1 MTWVKEAIAREEAR
15 TETLASEE
23 NFYDRRSRYR
33 DAARKTAEQYS
44 QSALSNAQEF
54 ATNAALAV
62 PRSTASEFRDA
73 RKQVQQG
80 RMYGDRVVPNLQR
93 GEYAEAAKN
102 MLTGAALNTA
112 GNINTAMSPV
122 TGLFNTLIPN
132 LGVTERLMNT
142 GVGQQA
148 LQLAQQNPR
157 AAAVAGSLMDMGL
170 TRTGGGALSQSLG
183 AVADN
188 TPTKIPGFYDSPN
201 PLSKLRATASA
212 AVPNIPSA
220 IRQVFTPS
228 GQEQRR
234 VIGTGPA
241 RRREYAETGGS
252 RETFGEQRGNMMAS
266 AFIETQRRGETS
278 APLDTVVGNTVEVQR
293 YAQDWTDVNN
303 IDRVKEGLTSY
314 TDNVPDNVVD
324 TFTNHLVKV
333 HGASNDPGQTSLVIR
348 RPETGEALQ
357 GEATGVAKATSPA
370 AISSLA
376 SSRIVGSAK
385 EALPNVDP
393 LEFYTQFVSVAK
405 HAHADKLRL
414 AVRNGELPDEARS
427 VLLNRYWRL
436 KIREQKGQKINEKQQ
451 QVLDYF
457 DASPKATLNDKG
469 NGVYAFQENHASA
482 VQDLGGVNDVIAVD
496 TKNDMIYTMVSDGH
510 DMFGMNPP
518 GGNALLNATPI
529 YSFKAGTKAPEK
541 KGVARP
547 EESVARIEEITG
559 MPKKK
564 GESNVQYQ
572 ARVMRDYKGKANLQD
587 YINVGKNVGRFG
599 MLTGGML
606 GEDEEQQR

>member
-1 MTWVKEAIAREEAR
+1 VSKARE
-15 TETLASEE
+15 L
-23 NFYDRRSRYR
+23 
-33 DAARKTAEQYS
+33 
-44 QSALSNAQEF
+44 
-54 ATNAALAV
+54 ATNTALAV
-62 PRSTASEFRDA
+62 PRATDSEFKDA
-73 RKQVQQG
+73 REQVQQG
-80 RMYGDRVVPNLQR
+80 RMYADRVVPNLQR
-93 GEYAEAAKN
+93 GQYGEAAKDL
-102 MLTGAALNTA
+102 LTSTALNTA
-112 GNINTAMSPV
+112 GNINTAISPV

-212 AVPNIPSA
+212 AVPNVPQA
-220 IRQVFTPS
+220 IKQGFTPS

-234 VIGTGPA
+234 VVGTGPA
-241 RRREYAETGGS
+241 RRLEYSQTGGS
-252 RETFGEQRGNMMAS
+252 RETAGEQRGNAMAS

-303 IDRVKEGLTSY
+303 MERVKEGLTSY
-314 TDNVPDNVVD
+314 TDDVPKNVVD

-333 HGASNDPGQTSLVIR
+333 HGASSDPGKTSLVIR

-370 AISSLA
+370 TISSLA
-376 SSRIVGSAK
+376 SSRIIGSAK
-385 EALPNVDP
+385 EALPNADP

-405 HAHADKLRL
+405 HAHSDKLRL
-414 AVRNGELPDEARS
+414 AIRNGELPDEPRS

-436 KIREQKGQKINEKQQ
+436 KIREKKGQKINEKQQ

-457 DASPKATLNDKG
+457 NAAPKATLNDKG
-469 NGVYAFQENHASA
+469 NGVYAFQEAYASSA
-482 VQDLGGVNDVIAVD
+482 QDLGSVNIVGAID
-496 TKNDMIYTMVSDGH
+496 TKNDTIYTMISDGH

-529 YSFKAGTKAPEK
+529 YSFKSGTKSPET
-541 KGVARP
+541 KGVPRP

-559 MPKKK
+559 MPKQK

-572 ARVMRDYKGKANLQD
+572 ARVMRDYRGEANLQD
-587 YINVGKNVGRFG
+587 YINVGKNVGKAG

>member
-1 MTWVKEAIAREEAR
+1 MSKENLYDLRRQYRQRARQTERKYSQEAVSKARE
-15 TETLASEE
+15 L
-23 NFYDRRSRYR
+23 
-33 DAARKTAEQYS
+33 
-44 QSALSNAQEF
+44 

-62 PRSTASEFRDA
+62 PRATASEFRDA
-73 RKQVQQG
+73 REKVQQG
-80 RMYGDRVVPNLQR
+80 RMYADRVVPNLQQ
-93 GEYAEAAKN
+93 GQYGEAAKDF
-102 MLTGAALNTA
+102 LTSTALNTA

-157 AAAVAGSLMDMGL
+157 AAAVAGALMDMGL
-170 TRTGGGALSQSLG
+170 TRTGGGALNQSIG

-188 TPTKIPGFYDSPN
+188 TPTKVPGFYDSPN

-212 AVPNIPSA
+212 AVPNVPLA
-220 IRQVFTPS
+220 IQQGFTPS

-241 RRREYAETGGS
+241 RRREYSETGGS
-252 RETFGEQRGNMMAS
+252 RETFGEQRGNAMAS

-303 IDRVKEGLTSY
+303 IERVKEGLTSY
-314 TDNVPDNVVD
+314 TDDVPDNVVD

-333 HGASNDPGQTSLVIR
+333 HGASSDPGQTSLVIR

-370 AISSLA
+370 SISSLA
-376 SSRIVGSAK
+376 SARILSSAK
-385 EALPNVDP
+385 QALPDASSKD
-393 LEFYTQFVSVAK
+393 FYTQFLSVAK
-405 HAHADKLRL
+405 HAHSDKLRL
-414 AVRNGELPDEARS
+414 AIRNGELPDETRS

-436 KIREQKGQKINEKQQ
+436 KIREQKGQKINEQQ
-451 QVLDYF
+451 QKVLDYF
-457 DASPKATLNDKG
+457 DAAPKTTLNDKG
-469 NGVYAFQENHASA
+469 NGVYAFQESYASS
-482 VQDLGGVNDVIAVD
+482 VQDLGGVNIVGAID
-496 TKNDMIYTMVSDGH
+496 TGGRSRPSERDGIYTMISDGH

-572 ARVMRDYKGKANLQD
+572 ARVMRDYRGEANLQD
-587 YINVGKNVGRFG
+587 YINVGKNVGRAG

-606 GEDEEQQR
+606 GEDEEQQ

>member
-1 MTWVKEAIAREEAR
+1 MSKENLYDLRRQYRQRARQTERKYSQEAVSKARE
-15 TETLASEE
+15 L
-23 NFYDRRSRYR
+23 
-33 DAARKTAEQYS
+33 
-44 QSALSNAQEF
+44 

-62 PRSTASEFRDA
+62 PRATASEFRDA
-73 RKQVQQG
+73 REKVQQG
-80 RMYGDRVVPNLQR
+80 RMYADRVVPNLQQ
-93 GEYAEAAKN
+93 GQYGEAAKDF
-102 MLTGAALNTA
+102 LTSTALNTA

-157 AAAVAGSLMDMGL
+157 AAAVAGALMDMGL
-170 TRTGGGALSQSLG
+170 TRTGGGALNQSIG

-188 TPTKIPGFYDSPN
+188 TPTKVPGFYDSPN

-212 AVPNIPSA
+212 AVPKVPLA
-220 IRQVFTPS
+220 IQQGFTPS

-241 RRREYAETGGS
+241 RRREYSETGGS
-252 RETFGEQRGNMMAS
+252 RETFGEQRGNAMAS

-303 IDRVKEGLTSY
+303 IERVKEGLTSY
-314 TDNVPDNVVD
+314 TDDVPDNVVD

-333 HGASNDPGQTSLVIR
+333 HGASSDPGQTSLVIR

-370 AISSLA
+370 SISSLA
-376 SSRIVGSAK
+376 SARILSSAK
-385 EALPNVDP
+385 QALPDASSKD
-393 LEFYTQFVSVAK
+393 FYTQFLSVAK
-405 HAHADKLRL
+405 HAHSDKLRL
-414 AVRNGELPDEARS
+414 AIRNGELPDETRS

-436 KIREQKGQKINEKQQ
+436 KIREQKGQKINEQQ
-451 QVLDYF
+451 QKVLDYF
-457 DASPKATLNDKG
+457 DAAPKTTLNDKG
-469 NGVYAFQENHASA
+469 NGVYAFQESYASS
-482 VQDLGGVNDVIAVD
+482 VQDLGGVNIVGAID
-496 TKNDMIYTMVSDGH
+496 TGGRSRPSERDDIYTMISDGH

-559 MPKKK
+559 IPKKK

-572 ARVMRDYKGKANLQD
+572 ARVMRDYRGEANLQD
-587 YINVGKNVGRFG
+587 YINVGKNVGRAG

-606 GEDEEQQR
+606 GEDEEQQ